1 MIFEAP
7 SPPPDALRRAIAAAY
22 RADEGECV
30 AALLARADLGP
41 EAGARIAARAQS
53 LVAAVRAGRQ
63 GAGGI
68 DAFLQEY
75 ELTSQEGV
83 VLMCLG
89 ETPQQGLDGG
99 VGHEVVHGVGFCLL
113 SGSWRRDNSHSIPRS
128 SDKDP

>member
-63 GAGGI
+63 GPA
-68 DAFLQEY
+68 ESTHSSRN
-75 ELTSQEGV
+75 TSS
-83 VLMCLG
+83 
-89 ETPQQGLDGG
+89 PARKAW
-99 VGHEVVHGVGFCLL
+99 
-113 SGSWRRDNSHSIPRS
+113 S
-128 SDKDP
+128 